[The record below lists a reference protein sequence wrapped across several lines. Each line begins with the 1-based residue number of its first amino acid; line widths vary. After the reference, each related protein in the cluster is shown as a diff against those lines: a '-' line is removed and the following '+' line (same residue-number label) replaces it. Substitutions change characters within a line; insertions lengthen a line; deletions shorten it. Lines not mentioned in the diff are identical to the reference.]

1 MPTTIHDVPC
11 LNPVLALTP
20 DRAKRALYV
29 DFEGEGKRSNGE
41 IPQPTML
48 GIYCREGRPTYRV
61 QTLQPLVYAGFP
73 PSCSVIRR
81 TVSLAISSVE

>member
-1 MPTTIHDVPC
+1 MPTTIQDVPC
-11 LNPVLALTP
+11 QNRVLALTP

-48 GIYCREGRPTYRV
+48 GILLHHNLVARVRIRNGRFETHDNQRAGM
-61 QTLQPLVYAGFP
+61 LVAPGL
-73 PSCSVIRR
+73 
-81 TVSLAISSVE
+81 SL